1 VRVKPTP
8 EGALIPIQS
17 STKSSPMEQDSGNE
31 QKIGSEQEK
40 ESSGGELW

>member
-1 VRVKPTP
+1 MASACA
-8 EGALIPIQS
+8 GASAALFQS